1 MSINVSVNDPDWD
14 AKVMSEFFVQ
24 MMHRQLGEGNERKCI
39 NAVRVFKA
47 LKFNAIE
54 DKVGYSRLIS
64 EHLAAKGYLEPCQEE
79 DEFQF
84 TEQGLR
90 YFRSMKP
97 ISWIK

>member
-14 AKVMSEFFVQ
+14 AKVMSEFFIQ
-24 MMHRQLGEGNERKCI
+24 KMHRQLGEGNERKCI

-64 EHLAAKGYLEPCQEE
+64 EHLAVKGYLEPCQKE

>member
-1 MSINVSVNDPDWD
+1 MSINVSVNDQDWN
-14 AKVMSEFFVQ
+14 AKVMSEFFIQ
-24 MMHRQLGEGNERKCI
+24 MMHRLLGEGNERKCI

-54 DKVGYSRLIS
+54 DKVGYSRLIT
-64 EHLAAKGYLEPCQEE
+64 EHLAVKGYLEPCQQE

-90 YFRSMKP
+90 YFRAMRP
-97 ISWIK
+97 ISWI